1 MEDDW
6 QEQNINNDL
15 RLLQRMVTAIWNVL
29 YEYAVWGLSN
39 MLIVMLKSIKLHS
52 DLQKREIS
60 LKQFSL

>member
-39 MLIVMLKSIKLHS
+39 VLIVMLKSIKLHS